1 MERLQ
6 VFSFDLWSS
15 CLCLP
20 SAAVTVVYSCVYYAC
35 SPEASTQTHHFPAL
49 ILCTVMGLMP
59 ELWVTLIPSSEG
71 QASHPGGQAVLS
83 LCLLKGSS
91 PLTQDTSPGIC
102 LL

>member
-1 MERLQ
+1 
-6 VFSFDLWSS
+6 
-15 CLCLP
+15 
-20 SAAVTVVYSCVYYAC
+20 
-35 SPEASTQTHHFPAL
+35 
-49 ILCTVMGLMP
+49 MGLMP